1 MLLTFAYK
9 LQTQNLHRSIHQ
21 EVSQSS
27 DMGGAQAVEN
37 DATPYAAEIKQNL
50 LTLQKLLMCLQMLA
64 LVRALLHKF
73 LFGSL
78 NVTFLLGIGPY
89 VEVALYHE
97 PSRHYW

>member
-1 MLLTFAYK
+1 
-9 LQTQNLHRSIHQ
+9 
-21 EVSQSS
+21 
-27 DMGGAQAVEN
+27 MGGAQAVEN